1 MPKFW
6 LAGATEDEGNG
17 LDRSA
22 EWQRSGVWKLMWDAG
37 DKPVYDGRLA
47 RIEVGDRIAIKSM
60 CGQGKSTI
68 KIKAIGIIKEVSIE
82 GRLVVVDWK
91 LTNMSRIVPSKG
103 CYGTLHG
110 PFERDMWTRRVF
122 SL

>member
-1 MPKFW
+1 MAKYW

-17 LDRSA
+17 LDRSS

-37 DKPVYDGRLA
+37 DKPIYDTRLS
-47 RIEVGDRIAIKSM
+47 RMEPGDRIAIKSM
-60 CGQGKSTI
+60 CGQGQSTI

-82 GRLVVVDWK
+82 GRLVVVDWCVK
-91 LTNMSRIVPSKG
+91 NMSRIVPSKG

-110 PFERDMWTRRVF
+110 PFDRDLWTRRVF
-122 SL
+122 CL